1 MVSVGGC
8 WGWAV
13 LPGAGHVRLWDKSD
27 RINVCALSVDRA
39 GMIPDLMLAIA
50 SVAVLLSPFLLDA
63 GRNYEYRKREEGKE
77 PFWND

>member
-1 MVSVGGC
+1 
-8 WGWAV
+8 
-13 LPGAGHVRLWDKSD
+13 
-27 RINVCALSVDRA
+27 
-39 GMIPDLMLAIA
+39 MIPDLMLAIA